1 MVRGRATTTK
11 KKRRTKKRKR
21 KARVQ
26 ERQQQEE
33 RVQQSLA
40 PQGLLPRERAG
51 EDLEFLVLL
60 ETQPWGLPL
69 RPRAIRERE
78 RASVRT
84 NRQSEEEKPSGGS
97 FGEWLGGSF
106 EE

>member
-1 MVRGRATTTK
+1 MVRGRATTTT
-11 KKRRTKKRKR
+11 KKRRTKRKRKKR

-97 FGEWLGGSF
+97 F